1 MTFPLIV
8 LGVLAAIVGI
18 GAIFRGRAGAELLM
32 RRIGWSLVVLWAVAT
47 ITFGLVHV
55 VGDPVAMIAG
65 PNAKPE
71 DIVRIRR
78 ERGLDRSLHEQYARY
93 LGEFV
98 QGDLGHSYYHSQ
110 PVTEIIA
117 ERLPRTALLAVMA
130 IFIELII
137 GVGVGVITAVR
148 RNTPL
153 DWVVMGAT
161 LVGISAPTFFTGLLL
176 LEWFGFR
183 WDLFPLGG
191 YGETMADHL
200 LHAVLPATTLALF
213 GAARYSRLI
222 RGELVEALRADY
234 VRTAR
239 AKGAGW
245 FRTVFLH
252 ALRNALLPA
261 ASLLGVQL
269 AALLGGAIVTETVF
283 SWPGMGLLAKDAVF
297 NVDGPVIMGTVTL
310 GTMIVL
316 VANFFTDLLYTF
328 LDPRI
333 KSQ

>member
-8 LGVLAAIVGI
+8 LGVMAAIVGI
-18 GAIFRGRAGAELLM
+18 GALVRGRAGAELLL
-32 RRIGWSLVVLWAVAT
+32 RRIGWSLVVLWAVGT

-55 VGDPVAMIAG
+55 VGDPIAMIAG
-65 PNAKPE
+65 ANAKPE
-71 DIVRIRR
+71 DIERIRR
-78 ERGLDRSLHEQYARY
+78 ERGLDQPLYAQYGRY

-98 QGDLGHSYYHSQ
+98 QGDLGYSYYHSQ
-110 PVTEIIA
+110 PVTELMA

-130 IFIELII
+130 IFIELLI
-137 GVGVGVITAVR
+137 GVGVGVVTAVR
-148 RNTPL
+148 RNTPF
-153 DWVVMGAT
+153 DWAVMGVT

-183 WDLFPLGG
+183 FDLFPLGG
-191 YGETMADHL
+191 YGETMAEHVW
-200 LHAVLPATTLALF
+200 HAVLPATTLALF

-222 RGELVEALRADY
+222 RGELIEALRADY

-239 AKGAGW
+239 AKGAGSV
-245 FRTVFLH
+245 RAVVVH

-283 SWPGMGLLAKDAVF
+283 AWPGMGLLAKDAVF

-310 GTMIVL
+310 GTTLVL
-316 VANFFTDLLYTF
+316 TANFLTDLLYTF

-333 KSQ
+333 RAE